1 MRGDCALYVPRQ
13 IARSARIVCRAEPVT
28 EIVARESTNERAAPW
43 TIQAARTTPRAT
55 TAAAP
60 TRASLHIPLL
70 IVVRSFPVAAP
81 VENRDVGESPRG
93 GCVPEPSIRRLAAV
107 KTHDACRN
115 RIPCCCLRLSAR
127 TRGTPAPCGPPS
139 TALGP
144 GGHFRI
150 AAARDAGAH

>member
-1 MRGDCALYVPRQ
+1 
-13 IARSARIVCRAEPVT
+13 
-28 EIVARESTNERAAPW
+28 
-43 TIQAARTTPRAT
+43 
-55 TAAAP
+55 
-60 TRASLHIPLL
+60 LL

-150 AAARDAGAH
+150 AAARDAGAHWPRRVPVAGRRHDRSSRAPTLARPPCRRSPRS

>member
-107 KTHDACRN
+107 HRTGRAGSGSCVPALDSDGGQPAGW
-115 RIPCCCLRLSAR
+115 PPVAFR
-127 TRGTPAPCGPPS
+127 TRV
-139 TALGP
+139 LRP
-144 GGHFRI
+144 G
-150 AAARDAGAH
+150 